1 MTDDNNPKLY
11 DLSRRRALAGLG
23 AIGIASASAGVG
35 TSAYFSDEESF
46 DDNSITAGE
55 FDLYVD
61 YTTSV
66 DQDEVETGGTP
77 EDGSPNTG
85 TIQGG
90 VSGQYQIA
98 DVKPGDSGELGFDP
112 KIVDNSGW
120 VFVGSVDGVTDYE
133 NGQTEP
139 EEDVDGTG
147 GGNLDS
153 GTNDGQGA
161 GELSEAIQVTVKYND
176 PNGGEREFNNP
187 ADYTLADLLK
197 ELESGFLLDGEPF
210 SSDPSGT
217 QPYPGSPDQTTQN
230 GPGVVIEWE
239 VPTSV
244 GNEIQSDAVEFDITF
259 DALQFR
265 NNGEPENPFADT
277 TVFPGDDLKNI
288 VSNAGQDEII
298 SVFGGTFGDGSSYT
312 NPLNIDTQG
321 LKLARASA
329 ERPFIEAQ
337 VVASAAK
344 TKLSGFRISPPPA
357 DSNPTGEAVRVSN
370 SSDDVVIA
378 NNIVE
383 DFEHDTN
390 SSFSEDLSAINVFGG
405 NSADAV
411 ENVTVLNNVVRRI
424 DGPSGSGSVGISI
437 QGNVDEATVRGNN
450 ISEVGEEESS
460 YAFGVVIRGTDN
472 HSVDPKNVD
481 IVSNDISSV
490 LASDSTPYLG
500 VGFGVE
506 ADGTDYLARDN
517 TIDNVNIG
525 VELKGAATE
534 TVLTGNSI
542 SNIDDSV
549 NDTNYASIP
558 RLYLGD
564 QAGSAPIGMFITDNS
579 YDVPVKSDGPFG
591 PIDNFGTIYQQAIV
605 PQ

>member
-1 MTDDNNPKLY
+1 MSEDNMN
-11 DLSRRRALAGLG
+11 LSRRKILG
-23 AIGIASASAGVG
+23 ATAAVGVAGAGAGVG
-35 TSAYFSDEESF
+35 TSALFSDEESF

-55 FDLYVD
+55 LDLYVD
-61 YTTSV
+61 YRTSV
-66 DQDEVETGGTP
+66 DQGGVETGGTP

-90 VSGQYQIA
+90 VSGEYQIA
-98 DVKPGDSGELGFDP
+98 DVKPGDSGELEFDP

-133 NGQTEP
+133 NGRTEP
-139 EEDVDGTG
+139 EEDVDSSG
-147 GGNLDS
+147 GGNLDN

-161 GELSEAIQVTVKYND
+161 GELSEAIQVTVKYID
-176 PNGGEREFNNP
+176 PNGGERELNNP
-187 ADYTLADLLK
+187 TDYTLADLLK
-197 ELESGFLLDGEPF
+197 ELESGFLLDGKPF
-210 SSDPSGT
+210 SADPPGT
-217 QPYPGSPDQTTQN
+217 QPYPSSPDQSAQN

-259 DALQFR
+259 SALQSR

-277 TVFPGDDLKNI
+277 TVFPGDDIANI
-288 VSNAGQDEII
+288 VSNASQDEII
-298 SVFGGTFGDGSSYT
+298 SVFGGAFGDGNPYT
-312 NPLNIDTQG
+312 NPLDIDTQG
-321 LKLARASA
+321 LTLARASA
-329 ERPFIEAQ
+329 ERPFIKAQ
-337 VVASAAK
+337 VVASANE
-344 TKLSGFRISPPPA
+344 TRLSGFRISPPPA

-383 DFEHDTN
+383 DFEHDT
-390 SSFSEDLSAINVFGG
+390 SSGFSEDLSAINVFGG

-411 ENVTVLNNVVRRI
+411 ENVTVSNNVVRRI

-437 QGNVDEATVRGNN
+437 QGNVDGATVRDNN
-450 ISEVGEEESS
+450 VSEVGEEESS

-506 ADGTDYLARDN
+506 ADGTDYLARGN
-517 TIDNVNIG
+517 TINNVNIG

-542 SNIDDSV
+542 SNIDNSV
-549 NDTNYASIP
+549 NNTNNP
-558 RLYLGD
+558 GVPPLYLGD
-564 QAGSAPIGMFITDNS
+564 QTGNAPLATFIADNS
-579 YDVPVKSDGPFG
+579 YDVGVESDGPFG
-591 PIDNFGTIYQQAIV
+591 AYQQAIV

>member
-1 MTDDNNPKLY
+1 MSEDSMN
-11 DLSRRRALAGLG
+11 LSRRKILG
-23 AIGIASASAGVG
+23 ATAAVGVAGAGAGVG
-35 TSAYFSDEESF
+35 TSALFSDEESF

-55 FDLYVD
+55 LDLYVD

-66 DQDEVETGGTP
+66 DQDGAGTGSTT
-77 EDGSPNTG
+77 GSG

-90 VSGQYQIA
+90 VSGEYQIA
-98 DVKPGDSGELGFDP
+98 DVKPGDSGELEFDP

-133 NGQTEP
+133 NGRTEP
-139 EEDVDGTG
+139 EAEVDDSG
-147 GGNLDS
+147 GGNLND
-153 GTNDGQGA
+153 GTNNGA
-161 GELSEAIQVTVKYND
+161 PNGELSEAIQVTVKYND
-176 PNGGEREFNNP
+176 PNDGERELNNP

-197 ELESGFLLDGEPF
+197 ELESGFLLDGKPF
-210 SSDPSGT
+210 SGDLTGT
-217 QPYPGSPDQTTQN
+217 QPYPSSPNQSEQN

-259 DALQFR
+259 AALQSR

-277 TVFPGDDLKNI
+277 TVFPGDDLANI
-288 VSNAGQDEII
+288 VSNASQNEII
-298 SVFGGTFGDGSSYT
+298 SVFGGAFEDGSPYT
-312 NPLNIDTQG
+312 NSLNIDTQG
-321 LKLARASA
+321 LMLARASA

-337 VVASAAK
+337 VVASANE
-344 TKLSGFRISPPPA
+344 TRLSGFRVSPPPS
-357 DSNPTGEAVRVSN
+357 DGNPTGEAVRVSN
-370 SSDDVVIA
+370 SSDDVVIS

-383 DFEHDTN
+383 DFEHDTS

-405 NSADAV
+405 SSSDAV
-411 ENVTVLNNVVRRI
+411 ENVIVSNNVIRRI
-424 DGPSGSGSVGISI
+424 DGASGYGSVGISI
-437 QGNVDEATVRGNN
+437 QGNVDGATVRDNSV
-450 ISEVGEEESS
+450 SEVGEEESS
-460 YAFGVVIRGTDN
+460 FAFGVVIRGTDN

-481 IVSNDISSV
+481 IVSNDINSV

-506 ADGTDYLARDN
+506 ADGTDYVARGN

-549 NDTNYASIP
+549 NDTNYSSIP

-564 QAGSAPIGMFITDNS
+564 QTGSAPIGMFITDNS
-579 YDVPVKSDGPFG
+579 YDIPVKSDGPFG
-591 PIDNFGTIYQQAIV
+591 PIDSFGTTYQQAIV